1 MPTALTTAVPSTVGS
16 SIYAPDPEIHNGLV
30 VVVIICIAYT
40 VFGLVTFALVSKC
53 RLVSLP
59 DWYKTS
65 DRGSKEKILVGLW
78 FPGIFVF
85 WPFIL
90 PPWLMARCG
99 FRSCETLGSMLEKVK
114 GRVSDTDGS
123 GDHRDSVE
131 LERWVDVPLNEA
143 GQTAVPEGGRIQGA
157 AVNGYEEGQPT
168 TLSADE
174 AVVGTLPNNNNTNG
188 SAADQ
193 SMRRIVWWE
202 KYPLPPILANSSGG
216 GDKST
221 SKNGNPYPCDN
232 GSGQQ
237 ADTDKMTPGSDP
249 VGKTMSLRRLQTI
262 PETPEEWEGLDLH

>member
-16 SIYAPDPEIHNGLV
+16 SIYAPDPEIHNRLV
-30 VVVIICIAYT
+30 VVVIICIAYA

-65 DRGSKEKILVGLW
+65 DRGSKE
-78 FPGIFVF
+78 
-85 WPFIL
+85 
-90 PPWLMARCG
+90 
-99 FRSCETLGSMLEKVK
+99 
-114 GRVSDTDGS
+114 
-123 GDHRDSVE
+123 DSVE

-174 AVVGTLPNNNNTNG
+174 AVVGTLPNNNNTNE

-237 ADTDKMTPGSDP
+237 ADTDNMTPESDP